1 MKCQICNNET
11 VLIKDIDEKEYVAC
25 KNCHIIQ
32 LKKEYHINKN
42 LEKKQYDYHNNS
54 FENKGYVQ
62 MFENFLDFFYKY
74 LETTE
79 YALDFGSGPNPVLA
93 KILKNRGFENVD
105 YFDKFYQPK
114 KVYEGKK
121 YDLITSTEVFEH
133 LTNPKNTL
141 NLLKNHLKKD
151 GILAVMTLFHS
162 NKHNEFLKWWYKR
175 DPTHITFYT
184 PHSFE
189 VLADMCGLKVVK
201 SDNKR
206 IIILKLL

>member
-1 MKCQICNNET
+1 MKCQVCNNET
-11 VLIKDIDEKEYVAC
+11 TLIKDVDQKEYVAC

-62 MFENFLDFFYKY
+62 MFEDFLDFFYKY

-133 LTNPKNTL
+133 LTNPKSTL

-162 NKHNEFLKWWYKR
+162 NKYNEFLKWWYKR

-189 VLADMCGLKVVK
+189 VLADMCGLKVIQ

-206 IIILKLL
+206 IIILRLL